1 MRAWE
6 LKSFREVGWPNSECM
21 GLWFESYWFKSTV
34 VGSLCCVLEH
44 GASQSTLESKWVQC
58 FFSKVSGKP

>member
-1 MRAWE
+1 MRSWE
-6 LKSFREVGWPNSECM
+6 LKGFREVGWPNSESM

-44 GASQSTLESKWVQC
+44 GASLHPSV
-58 FFSKVSGKP
+58 